1 MSEFKQTFN
10 SSLGKKLIMA
20 LTGLFLCT
28 FLIVHL
34 GGNLLLFK
42 HDDGFAFNV
51 YANFLTHF
59 PPIEVIAYLLYLSI
73 LVHAIYALV
82 LTIKNRKARPIGYA
96 VQAKSDASWSSK
108 NMGLLGSILFLFLV
122 IHMSDFWYRYKY
134 TSSINYKEYRTDLS
148 SGITQSVEFTPTS
161 ADFENSVQTVN
172 NFEIVRVKDLHARVQ
187 ESFSQLWYVIF
198 YVIAMVAVSFH
209 LLHGFQSAFRT
220 LGWVHRKY
228 TPIVEFI
235 GTWLFA
241 VIIPL
246 GFAAMPVVYFF
257 SKS

>member
-1 MSEFKQTFN
+1 MSDFKQTFN

-34 GGNLLLFK
+34 GGNLQLFAN
-42 HDDGFAFNV
+42 DNGYSFNV

-73 LVHAIYALV
+73 LVHAVYALV
-82 LTIKNRKARPIGYA
+82 LTIKNRKARKVAYA
-96 VQAKSDASWSSK
+96 VTAKTPTVWSSK
-108 NMGLLGSILFLFLV
+108 NMGLLGSILFLFIV
-122 IHMSDFWYRYKY
+122 IHMSDFWYTYKY
-134 TSSINYKEYRTDLS
+134 THNVAFKEYRTNLQTGETVAIDRNNL
-148 SGITQSVEFTPTS
+148 P
-161 ADFENSVQTVN
+161 ADFSHAVYTDNGTEVV
-172 NFEIVRVKDLHARVQ
+172 IVKDLHARIVA
-187 ESFSQLWYVIF
+187 SFSNIWYVII
-198 YVIAMVAVSFH
+198 YVIAMGALSFH

-220 LGWVHRKY
+220 VGWVHSRY
-228 TPIVEFI
+228 QPAIYFV

-246 GFAAMPVVYFF
+246 GFAAMPIVYFF
-257 SKS
+257 TRS